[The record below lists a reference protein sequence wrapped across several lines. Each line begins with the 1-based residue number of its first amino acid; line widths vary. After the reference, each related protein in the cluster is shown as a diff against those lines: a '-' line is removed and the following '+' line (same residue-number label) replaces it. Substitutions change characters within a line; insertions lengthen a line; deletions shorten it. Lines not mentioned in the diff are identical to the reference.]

1 MKRYTGKVALVS
13 GAGSG
18 IGRAAAL
25 LFAAEGAAV
34 GLLDI
39 DPAGG
44 GKTLEMINSRGGKAA
59 LLSGDVTSAADVS
72 RVIEQIESKYDRID
86 VLFNNAGIELS
97 RPLHQTSEQE
107 WDRVLAVNLKG
118 MFLLAKAVLP
128 IMMGQKSGAIV
139 NTSSISGMLGWPAYA
154 AYSTSKG
161 GVIQLTRQMAV
172 DYAAYNIRVNCI
184 CPGTTLT
191 PLIERLFE
199 LEEDPETAKQ
209 VIAARHPLGRFAQP
223 EEIAQAVLFLA
234 SEEASFITG
243 AVLPVD
249 GGYTAK

>member
-1 MKRYTGKVALVS
+1 MKRFTGKVALVS

-25 LFAAEGAAV
+25 LFAAEGAVV
-34 GLLDI
+34 GIIDI

-44 GKTLEMINSRGGKAA
+44 GQTLEMINSHGGEAA
-59 LLSGDVTSAADVS
+59 LLPVDVTSAADVS
-72 RVIEQIESKYDRID
+72 RVIEKIESEYGRID

-118 MFLLAKAVLP
+118 MFLLSKPVLP
-128 IMMGQKSGAIV
+128 IMMGQKNGAIV
-139 NTSSISGMLGWPAYA
+139 NTSSISGILGWPAYA

-172 DYAAYNIRVNCI
+172 DYAPYNIRVNCI

-199 LEEDPETAKQ
+199 LEEDPETVKK